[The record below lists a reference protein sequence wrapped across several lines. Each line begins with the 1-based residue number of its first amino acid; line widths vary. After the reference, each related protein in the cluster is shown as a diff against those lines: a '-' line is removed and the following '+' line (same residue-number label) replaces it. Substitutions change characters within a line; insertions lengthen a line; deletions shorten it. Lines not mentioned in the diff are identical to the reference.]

1 MEEHNKKTRISGWNW
16 NSVECFLLSSR
27 SVCMWSEKLWE
38 VLIAG
43 QEAQSSWPGTP
54 GTLTIAQNAKNHTS
68 PYYLSCHPSL
78 SNLFLFFSNK
88 FPGLFLYN
96 TWAENTNKMFC
107 LLFGVFFLH
116 FSGRV
121 IHLSMACC
129 HEKIHRT
136 HGVQAMSWDILY
148 KHLET
153 LPYLRGD
160 SLQSLPPDFSHLG
173 HNSWERD
180 RSGHNSSTGKL

>member
-27 SVCMWSEKLWE
+27 SVCMWSEKLRE

-68 PYYLSCHPSL
+68 PYYLSCHHSL
-78 SNLFLFFSNK
+78 PNLFLFFSNK

-107 LLFGVFFLH
+107 LFVCCLGFSFYTFLVGW
-116 FSGRV
+116 FICPWLAVTR
-121 IHLSMACC
+121 
-129 HEKIHRT
+129 
-136 HGVQAMSWDILY
+136 
-148 KHLET
+148 
-153 LPYLRGD
+153 
-160 SLQSLPPDFSHLG
+160 
-173 HNSWERD
+173 
-180 RSGHNSSTGKL
+180 RSIGYMEYRPWAGTSSTSTLKPFLISGETHCSHCHLTLVI